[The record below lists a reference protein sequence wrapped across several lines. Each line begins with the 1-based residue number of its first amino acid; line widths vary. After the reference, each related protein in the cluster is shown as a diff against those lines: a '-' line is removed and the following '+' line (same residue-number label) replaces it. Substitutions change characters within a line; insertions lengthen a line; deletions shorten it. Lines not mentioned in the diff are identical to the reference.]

1 MELRAVL
8 FLRLNASS
16 NFCDLWT
23 SSSEEVR
30 LTEVR
35 LTQDLMD

>member
-16 NFCDLWT
+16 NFCEVST
-23 SSSEEVR
+23 SSGEEVQF
-30 LTEVR
+30 
-35 LTQDLMD
+35 TQDLMN